1 MIFKKLFKGTDL
13 DFDIC
18 VDKAEY
24 KPGDTVR
31 GLITLRT
38 KMSSGARQLKL
49 IAEGRESTT
58 IKVEQSTNSSSSGS
72 STHTYSEVNNFF
84 FDDLSQILQ
93 RSVSVNA
100 IEDGTLE
107 ILPQTKEIPVEFTL
121 PSENELYSSYKGKNA
136 NITYTLKATMD
147 IAKKLDVNKEEIF
160 AVNNPNN
167 NKVKD
172 MSSSGDNSSTPE
184 YEKIL
189 SSPSPLVGEELD
201 NSTDKES
208 YAARFE
214 RLFGKKTNSSTE
226 NRTRSFTFHGTGVS
240 FDLGTLLP
248 KGREKYLKENSEAR
262 IELLN
267 QRNNKNMAFSPGQ
280 TLRGNVIALA
290 LQSSEEENKKNV
302 RGIKIILRGIEY
314 AYAQGYQRESTVEKY
329 ENKIEISG
337 NTEKDNSNNNSVIPF
352 EFQIPSNINQSY
364 TGRYSE
370 YFWGLEAKINIAWSS
385 DIIARTIIE
394 IV

>member
-13 DFDIC
+13 DFDIS

-24 KPGDTVR
+24 KPGDRVR
-31 GLITLRT
+31 GVITLRT
-38 KMSSGARQLKL
+38 KMTSRARQLKL
-49 IAEGRESTT
+49 IAEGRESTN
-58 IKVEQSTNSSSSGS
+58 IKVDRSTSSSSGTSS
-72 STHTYSEVNNFF
+72 STHTYSEVNTFF
-84 FDDLSQILQ
+84 SDDLSQLLQ
-93 RSVSVNA
+93 RLVTANA
-100 IEDGTLE
+100 IGDGTLE
-107 ILPQTKEIPVEFTL
+107 ILPQIKEIPVEFTL

-136 NITYTLKATMD
+136 NITYTLKATLD
-147 IAKKLDVNKEEIF
+147 TAKKLDVNQEEIF
-160 AVNNPNN
+160 TVNNPNN

-172 MSSSGDNSSTPE
+172 MNSSGDNAITPE
-184 YEKIL
+184 YEKNL
-189 SSPSPLVGEELD
+189 SSPSPLVVEEEID

-214 RLFGKKTNSSTE
+214 RIFGKKTNSSSE
-226 NRTRSFTFHGTGVS
+226 NRASSDTFHGLGVS

-267 QRNNKNMAFSPGQ
+267 QGNNNNMAFSPGQ
-280 TLRGNVIALA
+280 TLRGKVIALA

-302 RGIKIILRGIEY
+302 RGINIILSGIEY
-314 AYAQGYQRESTVEKY
+314 AYAQGYQRVSTVEKY
-329 ENKIEISG
+329 ENKIEITG
-337 NTEKDNSNNNSVIPF
+337 NTENNNNSVIPF
-352 EFQIPSNINQSY
+352 EFQIPSSVNQSY